1 MIDVA
6 LRFISSELNQYLNQ
20 KLALDVASKDPVV
33 VGNINKLSEGNDQN
47 ELQEKVI
54 LTLVNIEEERLLR
67 NPEKMVRE
75 NDRLVQRSP
84 KLHLNLYCLFSA
96 NKSNYNE
103 SLKYLSLVIQFFQHR
118 NVFTQASD
126 VTLDRQIDKLI
137 LDLFTI
143 NFEQIN
149 HLWGTLGGK
158 YFPSVLY
165 KMRLVTIDEAFTEAE
180 GTLIKEISIEGKGAL
195 N

>member
-6 LRFISSELNQYLNQ
+6 FRFISAELNQYLNH

-33 VGNINKLSEGNDQN
+33 AGNINRLGEATDQN

-54 LTLVNIEEERLLR
+54 LSLVNIEEERLMR
-67 NPEKMVRE
+67 QPDKFVRE
-75 NDRLVQRSP
+75 NDRLLQRSP

-96 NKSNYNE
+96 NKSSYSE
-103 SLKYLSLVIQFFQHR
+103 SLKYLSYVIQFFQHR
-118 NVFTQASD
+118 NVFTPAGD
-126 VTLDRQIDKLI
+126 GTLDRKIDKLI

-165 KMRLVTIDEAFTEAE
+165 KMRIVTIDEAFTEAE
-180 GTLIKEISIEGKGAL
+180 GTPVKEISIEGKGGL